1 MTMAF
6 LLAVNL
12 KVANF
17 EKWKAAFDSGD
28 GLRRGAGEKGYQL
41 FRASDDPNNLVLLC
55 EWSSVEAAQKF
66 MHSDELRQAQQEAG
80 VTQYPDITTLE
91 LIDSGSF

>member
-1 MTMAF
+1 MAH

-17 EKWKAAFDSGD
+17 EKWKASFDASVEM
-28 GLRRGAGEKGYQL
+28 RKAAGEKSYQL
-41 FRASDDPNNLVLLC
+41 FRTADDPNELVLLC
-55 EWSSVEAAQKF
+55 EWTTIEAAQHF

-80 VTQYPDITTLE
+80 VTQFPDNRPLE